1 MERKKGKRLVETSHE
16 EIEAKRLKMN
26 TERTITQNE
35 ATSTLLRYNKR
46 FMFC

>member
-1 MERKKGKRLVETSHE
+1 MKRKKGKRFVETSHE
-16 EIEAKRLKMN
+16 EMKAKRLKMN
-26 TERTITQNE
+26 AERTIKQNE